1 MTKVRDFGA
10 PYAAT
15 LAQTPGPDFAIDPN
29 FNLGNSQDT
38 WPSAPSN
45 KVADRGVS
53 NAGNLRQILKR
64 FQLNVVANVTANVA
78 SSKLQTGVRQVLNLG
93 VGPLRVELFGDGLS
107 GGHVT
112 SVSNTR
118 SGAASARLDVV
129 DLYRYGTESMVRLRT
144 TNRKDSRRVIAS
156 FTGLATDCGIA

>member
-1 MTKVRDFGA
+1 MTKLRDFGG
-10 PYAAT
+10 PYATA

-38 WPSAPSN
+38 WPSAASN

-53 NAGNLRQILKR
+53 NTGNLRQILKR
-64 FQLNVVANVTANVA
+64 LQLNVVANVTTNIA
-78 SSKLQTGVRQVLNLG
+78 SGKLQTGVRQVLNLS
-93 VGPLRVELFGDGLS
+93 VRPLRVELFGDGLS

-118 SGAASARLDVV
+118 SGAAPTRLDVV
-129 DLYRYGTESMVRLRT
+129 DLYRYSTESMVLLRT
-144 TNRKDSRRVIAS
+144 TDKKDSSRDVAS
-156 FTGLATDCGIA
+156 FTGLTTDCGVA

>member
-1 MTKVRDFGA
+1 MTKLCDFGG
-10 PYAAT
+10 PYATT
-15 LAQTPGPDFAIDPN
+15 LAHTPGPDFAIDPN
-29 FNLGNSQDT
+29 FKLGNSQST
-38 WPSAPSN
+38 RPGAAGN

-78 SSKLQTGVRQVLNLG
+78 SCKLQTGVRQVLNLS

-118 SGAASARLDVV
+118 SEAASTRLDVV
-129 DLYRYGTESMVRLRT
+129 DLYRYSTESMVLLRT
-144 TNRKDSRRVIAS
+144 TDQKDSSRVVAS
-156 FTGLATDCGIA
+156 FTGLTTDCGVA

>member
-1 MTKVRDFGA
+1 MTKLRDFGG
-10 PYAAT
+10 PYATT
-15 LAQTPGPDFAIDPN
+15 LTQTSGPDFAIDPN

-38 WPSAPSN
+38 WPSAASN
-45 KVADRGVS
+45 KVTDRGVS

-64 FQLNVVANVTANVA
+64 FQLNVVVNVAANVA
-78 SSKLQTGVRQVLNLG
+78 SGELETGVRQVLNLS

-118 SGAASARLDVV
+118 SVAASTRLDVV
-129 DLYRYGTESMVRLRT
+129 DLYRYSTESMVLLRT
-144 TNRKDSRRVIAS
+144 TDRKDSSRVVAS
-156 FTGLATDCGIA
+156 FTGLTTDCGVA